1 MINPLV
7 IKKKTALTD
16 NRAVKN
22 KLLIKLPT
30 RPADRFLLSAII
42 VLVVV
47 GLFCLASSS
56 SVVAYTRFGDTYY
69 WLKKQLVSA
78 FIGLA
83 GFYVFSRIDY
93 TKWQKWGGGFL
104 IVSVGFLLAVF
115 TPLAVEQSGSRAWLN
130 IFGFSLQPAEFVKLF
145 LLIYLS
151 AVMAKMLACQHAEEK
166 KRLNTSFWVV
176 LGIISVLV
184 LAQPD
189 LGTLLIIMATSMV
202 VYLLGGGRWKTV
214 LTLAA
219 IGVVALTA
227 YVFLKGGYQKD
238 RFLCVLKP
246 GYSPEKSCY
255 QINQSLIAI
264 GSGGFWGR
272 GLGESRQKYLYLPEV
287 QNDFIFSVI
296 AEELGWWFALII
308 IGLYYAIFY
317 RGYQVAKAAP
327 DAFGQI
333 LAGGIVSGLLIQ
345 VIINLGGTINLFPM
359 TGVPLP
365 LVSYGGSSLMSWLF
379 SLGILVNISR
389 RAQLP
394 DNLTEI

>member
-1 MINPLV
+1 MANHLV
-7 IKKKTALTD
+7 IKKKTVVADGLV
-16 NRAVKN
+16 NKN
-22 KLLIKLPT
+22 KPLIKLPT
-30 RPADRFLLSAII
+30 KPADRFLLSAII
-42 VLVVV
+42 VLVVI

-56 SVVAYTRFGDTYY
+56 AVVAYTRFGDTYF

-78 FIGLA
+78 VIGLT

-104 IVSVGFLLAVF
+104 IVAVGFLMALF
-115 TPLAVEQSGSRAWLN
+115 TPLAMSESGSRAWLN
-130 IFGFSLQPAEFVKLF
+130 VFGFSLQPSEFVKLF

-151 AVMAKMLACQHAEEK
+151 AVMAKKLVCQSAEEK
-166 KRLNTSFWVV
+166 KRLEVSFWVV
-176 LGIISVLV
+176 LAIISALV

-189 LGTLLIIMATSMV
+189 LGTLLIIVTTSMV

-214 LTLAA
+214 LILGA
-219 IGVVALTA
+219 IGVVGLTA

-255 QINQSLIAI
+255 QVNQSLIAI

-296 AEELGWWFALII
+296 AEELGWWFALLL
-308 IGLYYAIFY
+308 IGLYYAILY

-327 DAFGQI
+327 DVFGQI